1 VQDKIVSREF
11 YETDVLSVARS
22 LLGKL
27 LVHCAPGGRAS
38 GMIVETEAYSAEGDP
53 SCHAAQGKTK
63 RNAVMFGPPGRA
75 YVYFIYGNHYCFN
88 VVTNR
93 AGRAEAVLVRALEPV
108 EGTAIMH
115 QRRGKHH
122 RIDNLTSG
130 PGKLCAA
137 LGISGSENGISI
149 LEPPLYIAAYREIEA
164 GVVGVSE
171 RIGISRGKEKPWRFF
186 VRDNPFV
193 SRMR

>member
-1 VQDKIVSREF
+1 VQDRIVSRDF
-11 YETDVLSVARS
+11 YEADVLSVAKG
-22 LLGKL
+22 LLGRL
-27 LVHCAPGGRAS
+27 LVHCSEGGRTS

-53 SCHAAQGKTK
+53 SCHAWRGKTN

-93 AGRAEAVLVRALEPV
+93 VGRAEAVLIRALEPV
-108 EGTAIMH
+108 EGMETMH
-115 QRRGKHH
+115 KRRGKHH
-122 RIDNLTSG
+122 QINNLTSG

-137 LGISGSENGISI
+137 LGIGRSENGLSI
-149 LEPPLYIAAYREIEA
+149 LEPPLFIAAYREIETA
-164 GVVGVSE
+164 AIGISG

-186 VRDNPFV
+186 LRDNPFV